1 MKPEISKSARELL
14 ARQLAAEPHPSP
26 DLLNAYVEQSLSSAE
41 NTHLMTHLS
50 ACAECRE
57 VVFLASGAAEEE
69 VLLPLVA
76 AAKPVEVRLPAAAM
90 PVPDELRGCAVLE
103 PRPKSSRNWWKWAA
117 PLAALVIVG
126 STALIERD
134 RIAELLNPP
143 SSETAYVR
151 GRTEAAPAISPETP
165 AMKSGTPPQPSPTAD
180 STEQHANALSL
191 NLPEK
196 QMMKGGPASA
206 RASNKK
212 NGAAEQT
219 FADTRE
225 DALRRRMLES
235 QLASNLENP
244 HADLRTGTAQ
254 AKAAPSVASVLQS
267 DEAAS
272 NAPNGGNDLTYI
284 APDAVQPQS
293 LAKSSLVANDQ
304 AAGGSVAAMS
314 MARQKAA
321 GNSHWRIGKDGQLE
335 RSTGTGTWTQK
346 LTSEEVT
353 FRAVASVG
361 NDVWAGG
368 NGGALF
374 HSSDSGE
381 HFNKVMLSANG
392 QTERGAIVSIHFD
405 TVQQGRVTS
414 DAGATWTT
422 ADGGQSWSKQ

>member
-165 AMKSGTPPQPSPTAD
+165 AMKSATPPQPSPTAD

-212 NGAAEQT
+212 NGAEQT
-219 FADTRE
+219 LADARE

-235 QLASNLENP
+235 QLAGNLENP
-244 HADLRTGTAQ
+244 HADLRTETAQ
-254 AKAAPSVASVLQS
+254 AKAAPSVGSALQFDEPAS
-267 DEAAS
+267 A
-272 NAPNGGNDLTYI
+272 APNGGNDLTYI

-304 AAGGSVAAMS
+304 ATGGSVAAMS

-321 GNSHWRIGKDGQLE
+321 GNSHWRIGKDGHLE

-346 LTSEEVT
+346 LASEEVT

-361 NDVWAGG
+361 NEVWAGG

-381 HFNKVMLSANG
+381 HFNKVVLTANG
-392 QTERGAIVSIHFD
+392 QTEQGAVVSIRFD
-405 TVQQGRVTS
+405 TTQQGALTS
-414 DAGATWTT
+414 DSGRTWTT
-422 ADGGQSWSKQ
+422 TDGGRTWSRQ